1 VPPESAKGKLGK
13 TTARGFDMVYQ
24 IYEGYKQIIK
34 LDYDTMPRA
43 QYAAAVSKIVA
54 RLASDYGLF
63 WVGSILGA
71 FTAGLFTGGNPLG
84 AIGGFIA
91 GGTGGIAASYLLGD
105 SVGAITDSIVDSVY
119 GTDKTPAPAP
129 APAPEPQQN
138 KLTPEYI
145 AKNKE
150 YLEGMTAWIA
160 AGGIPDERD
169 KKDMDEVRA
178 VLKAAGVAVAPAPQA
193 AERVPAV
200 ADSVARY
207 QETFDKANAIV
218 DKIKNLDPLDNPIW
232 DDAAS
237 AAALAKFQYDL
248 ISELTSL
255 YAREIG
261 AEGQKDPAVAKQ
273 MESILA
279 AARAAAK
286 AKNAEHD
293 AGHRKTT
300 TGKFKE
306 GDTGTIPGNP
316 PKKVIFKNGKWVPQ

>member
-1 VPPESAKGKLGK
+1 MA
-13 TTARGFDMVYQ
+13 
-24 IYEGYKQIIK
+24 
-34 LDYDTMPRA
+34 
-43 QYAAAVSKIVA
+43 
-54 RLASDYGLF
+54 
-63 WVGSILGA
+63 
-71 FTAGLFTGGNPLG
+71 
-84 AIGGFIA
+84 
-91 GGTGGIAASYLLGD
+91 
-105 SVGAITDSIVDSVY
+105 
-119 GTDKTPAPAP
+119 
-129 APAPEPQQN
+129 
-138 KLTPEYI
+138 
-145 AKNKE
+145 
-150 YLEGMTAWIA
+150 AWIA
-160 AGGIPDERD
+160 AGGKPDDPD
-169 KKDMDEVRA
+169 KKEMDDARA
-178 VLKAAGVAVAPAPQA
+178 VLKAAGVTVAPAPQA

-207 QETFDKANAIV
+207 KETFDKANAIV

-255 YAREIG
+255 YASEIG

-279 AARAAAK
+279 AARAAAE

-293 AGHRKTT
+293 AGRRKTTT